1 MATSLSESI
10 SNDINGLVAGVGDGV
25 GRAASSVS
33 SATVNSTKFV
43 GTTVSHAG
51 NATVLLGSNVAKDV
65 MLVGGRSARAVE
77 NVTTV
82 VTDSANATKD
92 TTVNGA
98 KALWGGLAGL
108 VLGTGSAVKAGA
120 SAVYNN
126 TPVRAT
132 TEAVVNGTKLGAEN
146 LRDAVAPTL
155 EVAAKPVVAV
165 GQATT
170 KVGAAV
176 GSEVVNVT
184 RNAANTTIGM
194 GVSVVGAAG
203 RTVGLVQ

>member
-1 MATSLSESI
+1 M
-10 SNDINGLVAGVGDGV
+10 
-25 GRAASSVS
+25 
-33 SATVNSTKFV
+33 
-43 GTTVSHAG
+43 
-51 NATVLLGSNVAKDV
+51 
-65 MLVGGRSARAVE
+65 RAVE

-82 VTDSANATKD
+82 VAESANTATD
-92 TTVNGA
+92 ATVNGA

-132 TEAVVNGTKLGAEN
+132 TEAIANGTKSGAET

-155 EVAAKPVVAV
+155 QVAAKPVVAV
-165 GQATT
+165 GQATAKAGT
-170 KVGAAV
+170 AV
-176 GSEVVNVT
+176 GSGVVNVT
-184 RNAANTTIGM
+184 QNVANTTIDL